1 MDERPPAPFE
11 RQQNWLSTNG
21 RSVARTRRGAATTTD
36 CDRIE
41 STARITPCRILVGYA
56 AAFFSIAA
64 HTSGARSSGVHA
76 ETWRELGVTDLTV
89 DFMGAGFATLD
100 QHLDVLQHVAEQL
113 ALSSPPQAID

>member
-1 MDERPPAPFE
+1 
-11 RQQNWLSTNG
+11 
-21 RSVARTRRGAATTTD
+21 
-36 CDRIE
+36 
-41 STARITPCRILVGYA
+41 
-56 AAFFSIAA
+56 
-64 HTSGARSSGVHA
+64 VHA